1 MPTDLIE
8 LGVAD
13 IGEHFARYRLRST
26 SAERVLQASLRRYG
40 QMSPVVVFRWQG
52 RYELI
57 DGFKRLAAAR
67 SVAGMTSLCAR
78 VIEADEKT
86 AKAAI
91 YGLNRASGKTS
102 ELEEAWII
110 HALVREDGL
119 PQVEVAELLGRH
131 KSWVCRRLALIE
143 KLSEPAKEELKLGL
157 ISPYYARQ
165 LVRLPHGNQGEMLEV
180 IRREALTVHELE
192 GVVDLL
198 LSAPTGELR
207 RYILESPREALVQ
220 AAGPCL
226 PARDPR
232 LSPAGSQVWK
242 RLGMLLEMLARME
255 GWLTH
260 QGLAGLTAKD
270 RQVLAPRFERL
281 SRDAMSV
288 ATLSRDLIGQI
299 VPAEV
304 VSA

>member
-1 MPTDLIE
+1 
-8 LGVAD
+8 
-13 IGEHFARYRLRST
+13 
-26 SAERVLQASLRRYG
+26 
-40 QMSPVVVFRWQG
+40 MSPVVVFRWQG

-67 SVAGMTSLCAR
+67 SVAGFKSLCAR
-78 VIEADEKT
+78 VIEADERT

-143 KLSEPAKEELKLGL
+143 KLSEPAKEELKVGL
-157 ISPYYARQ
+157 LSPTMARQ
-165 LVRLPHGNQGEMLEV
+165 LVRLPQGNQKELLEV
-180 IRREALTVHELE
+180 IRSEALTVHELE

-198 LSAPTGELR
+198 LSAPSGDLQ
-207 RYILESPREALVQ
+207 RYILTSPREALAQ
-220 AAGPCL
+220 AQGPCL
-226 PARDPR
+226 PSRDPR
-232 LSPAGSQVWK
+232 LSPSGSQVWK

-255 GWLTH
+255 GWLVH
-260 QGLAGLTAKD
+260 QGKAGLTAKD

-281 SRDAMSV
+281 SRDAMAV
-288 ATLSRDLIGQI
+288 ATLSRDFLSQMIPTE
-299 VPAEV
+299 VLPA
-304 VSA
+304 